1 MSVEGDPRM
10 PLKIEGL
17 SKKFKDRPILQDINL
32 QVEDGEFLCIV
43 GPSGCGKTTL
53 LRIIAGL
60 EKPTTGRI
68 LADGRPIKGPGA
80 DRGFVFQQYTLFP
93 WRTVLEN
100 VTFGL
105 ELKELEKD
113 EREKIAID
121 YLKLVGLEDF
131 KDAYPYELSG
141 GMKQR
146 VAIVRALANN
156 PRFLLMDEPFAA
168 LDIQTRNL
176 LQRELLYIW
185 DKTNETI
192 IFVTHNVD
200 EAVFLADRIVVL
212 SARPGRILKIFK
224 VEIDRIRDRLSKE
237 FLTLR
242 GEILK
247 ILEKEV
253 KLR

>member
-1 MSVEGDPRM
+1 MSVKGDSRIS
-10 PLKIEGL
+10 LKIEEL
-17 SKKFKDRPILQDINL
+17 SKKFKDRPVLQDINL

-68 LADGRPIKGPGA
+68 LADGRPIKGPGVN
-80 DRGFVFQQYTLFP
+80 RGFVFQQYTLFP
-93 WRTVLEN
+93 WRTALEN

-146 VAIVRALANN
+146 VAIIRALANN

-168 LDIQTRNL
+168 LDMQTRNL
-176 LQRELLYIW
+176 LQRELLHIW
-185 DKTNETI
+185 DKTNKTI

-253 KLR
+253 KL

>member
-1 MSVEGDPRM
+1 M

>member
-1 MSVEGDPRM
+1 M
-10 PLKIEGL
+10 PLRIEKL
-17 SKKFKDRPILQDINL
+17 SKKFKERPILEDINL

-60 EKPTTGRI
+60 EEPTTGRVF
-68 LADGRPIKGPGA
+68 ADGKPVKGPGA

-105 ELKELEKD
+105 ELKGLEEA
-113 EREKIAID
+113 EREKIAME

-156 PRFLLMDEPFAA
+156 PKFLLMDEPFAA

-176 LQRELLYIW
+176 LQKELLYIW
-185 DKTNETI
+185 EKTNETI

-200 EAVFLADRIVVL
+200 EAVFLADRIVIL
-212 SARPGRILKIFK
+212 SARPGRILRTFK
-224 VEIDRIRDRLSKE
+224 VEIERIRDRLSKD

-242 GEILK
+242 GEILS

>member
-1 MSVEGDPRM
+1 MA
-10 PLKIEGL
+10 LKIEGL
-17 SKKFKDRPILQDINL
+17 SKKFKDRPILRNINL
-32 QVEDGEFLCIV
+32 EVEDGEFLCIV

-60 EKPTTGRI
+60 EKPTTGRV
-68 LADGRPIKGPGA
+68 LADDKLVKGPGA

-93 WRTVLEN
+93 WRSVLEN

-105 ELKELEKD
+105 ELKGLEED
-113 EREKIAID
+113 EREKIAIE

-156 PRFLLMDEPFAA
+156 PKFLLMDEPFAA

-176 LQRELLYIW
+176 LQKELLYIW
-185 DKTNETI
+185 EKTNETI

-212 SARPGRILKIFK
+212 SARPGRILEIFK

-242 GEILK
+242 GEILS

>member
-1 MSVEGDPRM
+1 M

-17 SKKFKDRPILQDINL
+17 SKKFRDRPILQDINL

-68 LADGRPIKGPGA
+68 LADGMPIKGPGA

-105 ELKELEKD
+105 ELKGLEED

-185 DKTNETI
+185 EKTNETI